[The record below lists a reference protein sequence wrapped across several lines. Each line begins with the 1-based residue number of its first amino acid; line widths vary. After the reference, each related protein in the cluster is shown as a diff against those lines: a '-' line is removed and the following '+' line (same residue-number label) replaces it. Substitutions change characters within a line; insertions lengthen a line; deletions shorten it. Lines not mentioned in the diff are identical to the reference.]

1 MKKYLLIVFVILI
14 FLPKASFSE
23 NAATQGFT
31 GTMCS
36 SFMKTEATEF
46 NETIIIMEIIGFL
59 NGMNISNR
67 LNGKK
72 LKIINYNTD
81 RFALSYLQNYCKKN
95 PNKGTFNGLIEYFNS
110 LPFFK

>member
-1 MKKYLLIVFVILI
+1 MKKYLLIVFVILL
-14 FLPKASFSE
+14 FLPKASLSE
-23 NAATQGFT
+23 NLASQGFT

-36 SFMKTEATEF
+36 DFMKTEATEL
-46 NETIIIMEIIGFL
+46 NEAFIIIEIIGFL

-67 LNGKK
+67 LNGNE

-95 PNKGTFNGLIEYFNS
+95 PNKGTFNGLIQYFNS